1 VTGPARRR
9 PRQQSL
15 LSLADLAALY
25 PPGMVPDPQVMTRY
39 VTGVQDG
46 WHAIDREDLEH
57 PFGEEPHLVAW
68 TVCGLLALASK
79 HGVYDRAGWPVQSRP
94 CPQCAWHVAIA
105 TGSINREIALLTPD
119 RREARAL
126 ARCGVTP
133 RTAVAVCQAILAAA
147 ADPAHPAVVRQL
159 AAATAHRPDLSIPED
174 CAEGS
179 CEHRPARLADMRSW
193 RCNYP
198 DALPVCWACTLT
210 HGSWA
215 GEGEGTALEECTVPA
230 PCSVLL
236 AQAAHYRLIRGRSRR
251 PET

>member
-46 WHAIDREDLEH
+46 WHAIDRQDLERA
-57 PFGEEPHLVAW
+57 FGTGPHLAAW
-68 TVCGLLALASK
+68 TVCGQLARVSEL
-79 HGVYDRAGWPVQSRP
+79 GVYTRDQGPVQSRP

-105 TGSINREIALLTPD
+105 TGSIGREMTLLTPN
-119 RREARAL
+119 RREAAAL

-147 ADPAHPAVVRQL
+147 GDPAHPAVVRQL

-179 CEHRPARLADMRSW
+179 CEHRPARLAGRPNW
-193 RCNYP
+193 RCGYP
-198 DALPVCWACTLT
+198 DALAVCWECTLT
-210 HGSWA
+210 RGSWA
-215 GEGEGTALEECTVPA
+215 GEYEGTALQECTVPA

-236 AQAAHYRLIRGRSRR
+236 ALAAHYKLIRGRPRR
-251 PET
+251 RET